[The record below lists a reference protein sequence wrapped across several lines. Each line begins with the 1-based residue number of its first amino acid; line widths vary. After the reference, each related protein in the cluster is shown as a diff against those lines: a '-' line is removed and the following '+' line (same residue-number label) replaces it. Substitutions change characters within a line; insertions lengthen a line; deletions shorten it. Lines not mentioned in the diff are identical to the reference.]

1 MHFEGLMCYFFICK
15 DVLKRPFQKKN
26 FWGARMSIYL
36 GPEYP
41 VHAAM
46 SAELLTEG
54 PAQALA

>member
-1 MHFEGLMCYFFICK
+1 MFLKGLVSDKIGL
-15 DVLKRPFQKKN
+15 LKRIFGVHICIQ
-26 FWGARMSIYL
+26 L